1 MKNWKMTSGPGPEPD
16 DDEALRDLMRSDF
29 VLEAHDRAAVGK
41 PRSLMLEGF
50 DRPFVRLAPSVG
62 RDEQDARRGASDR
75 RDGMSVNRLIGRVS
89 EIKSLTGP
97 ANSHAVDELAAAL
110 FEEASNFAP
119 AIEAIRRSA
128 QVIIRRGAQ
137 WLQFRPLVIESAAG
151 AGKTRFVHRLAALSG
166 LKLVY
171 LDCATMTNMSPI
183 ISQDATWSGA
193 RHSEIIEGLAN
204 STSANLIVCLDELD
218 KIRDFGR
225 HSSPQPSQ
233 ALVGLFEK
241 QSAASHLDNYLQ
253 LTVDLSFINWVILVN
268 DLSRISQPL
277 LDRCQVI
284 RLPPPSPR
292 DIAHIASLEIER
304 RGLEPGLVTT
314 ITKAVRSG
322 KITSLRTLQKL
333 LDAADAA
340 SARSILN

>member
-1 MKNWKMTSGPGPEPD
+1 
-16 DDEALRDLMRSDF
+16 MRSDF
-29 VLEAHDRAAVGK
+29 VIEAHDRSAIGK
-41 PRSLMLEGF
+41 PRTLMLEGF
-50 DRPFVRLAPSVG
+50 DRPFVRLAPAVD
-62 RDEQDARRGASDR
+62 RAEQEARRGASDR
-75 RDGMSVNRLIGRVS
+75 RDGMAVNRLISRLG

-97 ANSHAVDELAAAL
+97 SNTHAVDKLAAAV
-110 FEEASNFAP
+110 FEEARSFAA

-128 QVIIRRGAQ
+128 QVNIRRGAL
-137 WLQFRPLVIESAAG
+137 WLQFRPLVIESGAG

-183 ISQDATWSGA
+183 ISQDASWSGA

-225 HSSPQPSQ
+225 HSSPRPSE
-233 ALVGLFEK
+233 ALVSLFEK

-253 LTVDLSFINWVILVN
+253 LAVDLSFINWVILVN
-268 DLSRISQPL
+268 DLGRISQAL

-284 RLPPPSPR
+284 RLAPPSPSE
-292 DIAHIASLEIER
+292 IAHIASLEIER
-304 RGLEPGLVTT
+304 RGLDPALVTA
-314 ITKAVRSG
+314 ITRKCARAGSPACALC
-322 KITSLRTLQKL
+322 TNCSRRPRLLRR
-333 LDAADAA
+333 
-340 SARSILN
+340 ARF